1 MPEPRSLVMTVVEV
15 SWEDPEG
22 TLQTV
27 PARMEDRSAS
37 GACIRINA
45 RIVVGSKLQ
54 LQSHWE
60 QFSGTA
66 KYCRSEGTEF
76 VVGIQR
82 DAAQSPIPAA
92 PLEVR
97 RQEGPTRSDFG
108 FSTATIIPS
117 LPWQQESPLS
127 EISVANHE
135 VIHQEVESVPI
146 VRLVSEVPH
155 MHAHELDHEI
165 DHRGGPRISQ
175 FEDFEAVRWTEPPT
189 EPAPTKPASNVELAG
204 NEKKPVPRKWLE
216 LAGWRDKHR
225 NLSGSRNDKNN
236 GNGNRNDNDNDK
248 HKDKDKNNDKD
259 KSQSWKR
266 APPGLVHKRKKPS
279 ADPAAE
285 DAATLHVE
293 LLPVEEIYREAGI
306 RNPRGGYSIGKVVEM
321 LHSERLRGLS
331 KEMRRAAVLMALE
344 AAGIPLF
351 QVFEDARKHLEAL
364 DNYEQQQRKQLEA
377 GCAWKAEENL
387 QIEAELE
394 RVKAHHV
401 ARISRNVESVEREK
415 TTFGDWQAMKQREA
429 QNISEAAELCSES
442 MISEPD
448 RDSQADYPIEDVAG
462 RGVKSIVDGPRESPR
477 TGFGK
482 AE

>member
-15 SWEDPEG
+15 SWEDPGG
-22 TLQTV
+22 TFQTV

-45 RIVVGSKLQ
+45 RIVVGSKLRI
-54 LQSHWE
+54 QSHWE

-82 DAAQSPIPAA
+82 DAAPSESPAVPQ
-92 PLEVR
+92 EVR
-97 RQEGPTRSDFG
+97 RQEDARRGDFG
-108 FSTATIIPS
+108 FSTAGIIPS
-117 LPWQQESPLS
+117 LPRQQESRAS
-127 EISVANHE
+127 EIPVAHQE
-135 VIHQEVESVPI
+135 VVHQEVESVPI
-146 VRLVSEVPH
+146 VRLASEVPH
-155 MHAHELDHEI
+155 MHAHELDSEFN
-165 DHRGGPRISQ
+165 HRGEPRFSQ
-175 FEDFEAVRWTEPPT
+175 VEDFEALRWTEPPT
-189 EPAPTKPASNVELAG
+189 KQPPTKQPPNVDLAG
-204 NEKKPVPRKWLE
+204 NEKKPVQRKWLE

-236 GNGNRNDNDNDK
+236 GNDNRSKNDNDSARDNHNDSAR
-248 HKDKDKNNDKD
+248 DKD

-266 APPGLVHKRKKPS
+266 PPPELVHKGKETS

-285 DAATLHVE
+285 DAASPQVE
-293 LLPVEEIYREAGI
+293 LLTVEEIYREAGI

-344 AAGIPLF
+344 AAGILLD

-377 GCAWKAEENL
+377 GCVWKAEENL

-394 RVKAHHV
+394 RVKAHHM
-401 ARISRNVESVEREK
+401 ARISRNVDDIEREK
-415 TTFGDWQAMKQREA
+415 ATFGDWQAMKQREA
-429 QNISEAAELCSES
+429 QSISEAANCVRS
-442 MISEPD
+442 
-448 RDSQADYPIEDVAG
+448 R
-462 RGVKSIVDGPRESPR
+462 
-477 TGFGK
+477 
-482 AE
+482 